1 MPTLAQANVEITART
16 GKYKASI
23 AGVRRQT
30 EGFGKSAT
38 KSLRNVTLGLAA
50 MGTAAAA
57 AAVAIGVKL
66 AKALI
71 QVGRATI
78 QTAIK
83 YDKLKIGLIAVTGSA
98 EEAEK
103 QLKRLRVVSELP
115 GLSFEQ
121 AIQGSINLQAAG
133 LSAGLAERSLKAF
146 GNALAVVGKGA
157 PELAGVSLA
166 LTQIANKTS
175 GFGQDI
181 RQLQERL
188 PQMQTALKNAFD
200 GKPIEDLNITGKE
213 LIAALVV
220 EFEKLAT
227 AGQSVGNDI
236 VNLGTSFDILKK
248 SIGDK
253 LLKATGEV
261 VTGLDDI
268 VKKLTIV
275 IESYEEYRVEAARVF
290 REVGIIGIRL
300 TGQLFLSMTKIV
312 ASVAKIIWVPL
323 KFEMLRTMQDVN
335 DAVELGIIKM
345 MGTIREFFGG
355 DAEIARLQKQTVGTS
370 RIAWDIWF
378 RQMQSAEIDIV
389 LVKELKN
396 IEDTAVDAFDKII
409 KAFTAANKAL
419 DPLVNKIKE
428 AEGGIAGIEEEV
440 FDFGK
445 VVGDLDLSKPFEGF
459 AKTFSQFRIEQLGE
473 RLAEAFRN
481 AGKQSEFLKS
491 KLREL
496 NNEMSEIEDKMSQAL
511 MQIETAIADT
521 FERILT
527 GNTKNIWQQFWN
539 EMKRIAIRTAAEISA
554 AALLTSIFGT
564 GTALAGFGTL
574 APVALPLLAGAGIV
588 GGMAHFAGDEGR
600 TKQPVSNTFVFNET
614 DFANMDRN
622 RLQKTVSQEIAP
634 ALAENAVDG
643 R

>member
-71 QVGRATI
+71 RVGRATI

-312 ASVAKIIWVPL
+312 ARVAKIIWVPL

-409 KAFTAANKAL
+409 KAFTAANEAL

-564 GTALAGFGTL
+564 GTALAGFGT
-574 APVALPLLAGAGIV
+574 VALPLLAGAGIV

-614 DFANMDRN
+614 NFANMDRN

-634 ALAENAVDG
+634 ALAEDALDG